1 MTVTKT
7 QPQVRVIKTRGR
19 GREALIE
26 IEGRQLVVTD
36 SFSPPGNAAA
46 RDVTLSRA
54 RLFGTAHAS
63 RSDIND
69 VFRVNPDHITKIVQR
84 GVGLWLAHGR
94 IESVIPFEMNC
105 GPVRLI
111 VVNVKDER
119 QCIHGYMT
127 VVLNRLELYG
137 RLDAELDDLPLPGLP
152 ARTES
157 EPDVEQTLSL
167 EPAVELESLVTRE
180 RAEEREVNPPIAPE
194 TPDDDGFD
202 VQKHY
207 TMRQLLT
214 LMTAATVVL
223 GVLRL
228 LPPSLGASLVGMVVL
243 ATMFFA
249 TDQRTAPAIVRL
261 AWWMLLAIY
270 VISVAVTMRGM
281 L

>member
-1 MTVTKT
+1 MTKT

-19 GREALIE
+19 GHEALVE
-26 IEGRQLVVTD
+26 IDGRQLVVTD
-36 SFSPPGNAAA
+36 AFSPPGDATAC
-46 RDVTLSRA
+46 DVPLWAA
-54 RLFGTAHAS
+54 RLFGTVDEGRHAI
-63 RSDIND
+63 RD
-69 VFRVNPDHITKIVQR
+69 VIRVNPDGITRIVQR

-94 IESVIPFEMNC
+94 IEAIHPFEMNC
-105 GPVRLI
+105 GSVPVTIWNLT
-111 VVNVKDER
+111 DDDPSW
-119 QCIHGYMT
+119 IHHFMT
-127 VVLNRLELYG
+127 APLNRLELTG
-137 RLDAELDDLPLPGLP
+137 RLGAEDEQGNLLLPELPPLDAE
-152 ARTES
+152 
-157 EPDVEQTLSL
+157 
-167 EPAVELESLVTRE
+167 VELEAAVLRKRAAE
-180 RAEEREVNPPIAPE
+180 RNADPQFSPQLPAGA
-194 TPDDDGFD
+194 GFD

-270 VISVAVTMRGM
+270 LISVAVTMRGM